1 MGFKFVKQYF
11 LESNERYIALLLLL
25 GIVFSVV
32 GLVGLTSL
40 FASWS
45 VGFWAAITEMS
56 MPLYMASIQKFV
68 LLTASY
74 IGVSVLKDYLIGI
87 LTVSWRTW
95 LTQHLLDKYTATDG
109 NNYLDLERHDAEI
122 DNPAQRIQ
130 FSVKKFVEQIL
141 LLSTDFLQSFLTM
154 GTFIVNLWVI
164 GGSLTFVLVGA
175 SITIPGYLVWVAILF
190 AAVATGLTHLIGN
203 SLANLANAQE
213 GMEADFRS
221 DMELMHEGAESIA
234 QDRGEVYYRQSF
246 AKKFQA
252 ICKNAYEMIKVKI
265 HLTAFN
271 SFYQQISSIFPY
283 VVAAPLYFARQIP
296 LGQLMQIGFAF
307 SQIQSALNWFSNSY
321 ENIAG
326 YNASLE
332 RITKL
337 DNALQEDGLPT
348 SPRTIVVR
356 ESQVDDLTVRN
367 LNITYPSNTN
377 YLMRELNLTLVR
389 GQNTLIKA
397 PSGLGKSTLFK
408 VIAGIWKYGDG
419 DIEISDSKKLC
430 FLPQRP
436 SLPNDTLKAVLAY
449 PAPVETY
456 SDEEYEHVLND
467 IGNMDAFIA
476 QLNTKKAWSKSL
488 SGGQQQRISFAR
500 ALLQKPDW
508 LFLDEATA
516 ALDNESERHMYTLI
530 KNKLRGTTF
539 VSIAHRETVDE
550 FHDIIV
556 NFEADE
562 SKKIHIRH
570 SFFAQNTRV
579 TDNISMDESAPFYA
593 S

>member
-1 MGFKFVKQYF
+1 MGFKFAKQYF

-56 MPLYMASIQKFV
+56 MPLYMASIQTFV

-74 IGVSVLKDYLIGI
+74 IGVSVLKDYLVGI
-87 LTVSWRTW
+87 LTVSWRSW

-130 FSVKKFVEQIL
+130 FSVKKFVEQTL
-141 LLSTDFLQSFLTM
+141 SLSTDFLQSFLTM
-154 GTFIVNLWVI
+154 GTFIANLWVI

-190 AAVATGLTHLIGN
+190 AVVATGLTQLIGN
-203 SLANLANAQE
+203 SLANLANDQE

-234 QDRGEVYYRQSF
+234 QDRGEVYYRQSL
-246 AKKFQA
+246 AKKFQV
-252 ICKNAYEMIKVKI
+252 ICKNAYEIIKVKI
-265 HLTAFN
+265 QLTAFN

-321 ENIAG
+321 ENIAS
-326 YNASLE
+326 YNASLQ
-332 RITKL
+332 RITEL

-348 SPRTIVVR
+348 SPRSIVVR

-367 LNITYPSNTN
+367 LNITYPSSTN
-377 YLMRELNLTLVR
+377 YLMRELNLRFVR

-408 VIAGIWKYGDG
+408 VMAGIWKYGDG

-436 SLPNDTLKAVLAY
+436 SLPNDTLQAVLAY
-449 PAPVETY
+449 PDPVETY
-456 SDEEYEHVLND
+456 SDEEYEQVLHD

-500 ALLQKPDW
+500 ALLKKPDW

-550 FHDIIV
+550 FHDRIV
-556 NFEADE
+556 TFEADE
-562 SKKIHIRH
+562 SRKIHTRN
-570 SFFAQNTRV
+570 SFFARNTRV
-579 TDNISMDESAPFYA
+579 SEDISMEESAPCYA

>member
-1 MGFKFVKQYF
+1 MGFKFAKQYF

-56 MPLYMASIQKFV
+56 MPLYMASIQTFV

-74 IGVSVLKDYLIGI
+74 IGVSVLKDYLVGI
-87 LTVSWRTW
+87 LTVSWRSW

-130 FSVKKFVEQIL
+130 FSVKKFVEQTL

-154 GTFIVNLWVI
+154 GTFIANLWVI

-190 AAVATGLTHLIGN
+190 AVVATGLTQLIGN
-203 SLANLANAQE
+203 SLANLANDQE

-234 QDRGEVYYRQSF
+234 QDRGEVYYRQSL
-246 AKKFQA
+246 AKKFQV
-252 ICKNAYEMIKVKI
+252 ICKNAYEIIKVKI
-265 HLTAFN
+265 QLTAFN

-321 ENIAG
+321 ENIAS
-326 YNASLE
+326 YNASLQ
-332 RITKL
+332 RITEL

-348 SPRTIVVR
+348 SPRSIVVR
-356 ESQVDDLTVRN
+356 QSQVDDLTVRN
-367 LNITYPSNTN
+367 LNITYPSSTN
-377 YLMRELNLTLVR
+377 YLMRELNLSFVR

-397 PSGLGKSTLFK
+397 ASGLGKSTLFK
-408 VIAGIWKYGDG
+408 VMAGIWKYGDG

-449 PAPVETY
+449 PDPVETY
-456 SDEEYEHVLND
+456 SDEEYEQVLHD

-500 ALLQKPDW
+500 ALLKKPDW

-550 FHDIIV
+550 FHDRIV
-556 NFEADE
+556 TFEADE
-562 SKKIHIRH
+562 SRKIHTRN
-570 SFFAQNTRV
+570 SFFARNTRV
-579 TDNISMDESAPFYA
+579 SDDISMEESAPCYA